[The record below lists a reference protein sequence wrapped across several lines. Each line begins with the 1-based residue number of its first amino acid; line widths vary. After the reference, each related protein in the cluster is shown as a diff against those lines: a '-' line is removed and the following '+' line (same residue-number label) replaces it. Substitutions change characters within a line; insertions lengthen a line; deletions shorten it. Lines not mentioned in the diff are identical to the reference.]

1 MAIRYA
7 ILAAAALITAGCAAR
22 SPEPVED
29 TPPQNEIPPQ
39 VLAIA
44 GPNQDLS
51 TVEFEPSDGCYWYY
65 YAGPVETTRVPL
77 RAANGNQICN
87 ATSV

>member
-1 MAIRYA
+1 MAKRYT
-7 ILAAAALITAGCAAR
+7 ILAVAALITAGCTAR
-22 SPEPVED
+22 SPENVEEALQPD
-29 TPPQNEIPPQ
+29 AIPPQ

-51 TVEFEPSDGCYWYY
+51 TAEFEPSDGCYWYY
-65 YAGPVETTRVPL
+65 HAGQVETTRVPL

-87 ATSV
+87 APSV